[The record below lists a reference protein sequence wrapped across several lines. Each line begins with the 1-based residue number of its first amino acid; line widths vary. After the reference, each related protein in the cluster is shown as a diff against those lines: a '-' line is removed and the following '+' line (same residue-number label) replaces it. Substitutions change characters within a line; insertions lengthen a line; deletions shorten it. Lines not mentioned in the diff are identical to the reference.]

1 MLTARHFNG
10 GRTMKRLAISF
21 LAAAAL
27 AGCAKLDSEIVE
39 STPSEGQTPFVLY
52 VSTPSGDRQPSE
64 TKTSFNEETYEV
76 TWKDGDAL
84 AVTIGGK
91 LYKFTKVKGQENAF
105 SCDKDN
111 EFTPVEGVEYEY
123 DILYPYSKDGQF
135 ATSGY
140 AKTPMHGTATAV
152 GKASPNVGLE
162 QLTCV
167 IKVTVKNENA
177 VGTAKLTTLRIE
189 SPDGEILGGQHTVKG
204 GLVKPVKG
212 DTFTELKDQDKK
224 VDAGKSMDIC
234 LQCAPFTAKAGTSLL
249 FKYTVDGKDYTEKK
263 TFSKDVVFAAGKV
276 NRTSIS
282 CGEAQ
287 YFIDGTVLT
296 GGAKLMPKTP
306 ESSCVYAEEI
316 YLRAGKMAIPVK
328 YKGVTS
334 YICPADGSVEVP
346 DNDRVDSKPAGTQYN
361 VVVKE
366 STEGSELPVWNI
378 PVEGY
383 WRVIIDTENNTVKF
397 FSPKNRLE
405 PLTVEFAYEGRN
417 PASWILTKTLLAG
430 NYYLNSMTG
439 WDSWKG
445 KAFPFVVS
453 KVDPMILI
461 WSGSSFS
468 VPDKNAGI
476 CIKVAQHRAD
486 LDSIKQGE
494 GTGGNNPYTDTGVKE
509 EDKDADNI
517 STTFVSKV
525 AAFVPATEP
534 GVPATADMELKMGE
548 WMNTALVFSNR
559 KWKLS
564 STVKISKITIDARNN
579 KIRFD

>member
-1 MLTARHFNG
+1 MIMKHFV
-10 GRTMKRLAISF
+10 ISF

-27 AGCAKLDSEIVE
+27 VGCAKLGLETVE

-52 VSTPSGDRQPSE
+52 VSTPSGDWQPSS
-64 TKTSFNEETYEV
+64 TKTSFNEKTYEV
-76 TWKDGDAL
+76 TWSDNDAI
-84 AVTIGGK
+84 AVTINNDH
-91 LYKFTKVKGQENAF
+91 LYKFTKVK
-105 SCDKDN
+105 DKDN
-111 EFTPVEGVEYEY
+111 AFACSEFVPKEGEVYEY
-123 DILYPYSKDGQF
+123 DILYPYDDKGQY

-140 AKTPMHGTATAV
+140 AKTPMHGTAKAV
-152 GKASPNVGLE
+152 GSASPNVRLK

-189 SPDGEILGGQHTVKG
+189 RADGGILGGQHTVKG
-204 GLVKPVKG
+204 EPVNG
-212 DTFTELKDQDKK
+212 DTFTQLIRQDKK

-249 FKYTVDGKDYTEKK
+249 FKYTVDGKDYTETK
-263 TFSKDVVFAAGKV
+263 TFSTDVEFAAGRV

-282 CGEAQ
+282 CGEKQ

-296 GGAKLMPKTP
+296 DGAKLMSKTP
-306 ESSCVYAEEI
+306 ESDCIYAEEV
-316 YLRAGKMAIPVK
+316 YLRAGKMSIPVK

-334 YICPADGSVEVP
+334 YICPTDGSVDVP

-361 VVVKE
+361 AVVKE

-405 PLTVEFAYEGRN
+405 PLTVEFAYENRN
-417 PASWILTKTLLAG
+417 PAKWIMTKTLLAG
-430 NYYLNSMTG
+430 NYYVYPG
-439 WDSWKG
+439 DGGWKG
-445 KAFPFVVS
+445 KPYPFAVS

-461 WSGSSFS
+461 WQGASFDLKDQVS
-468 VPDKNAGI
+468 
-476 CIKVAQHRAD
+476 IKVAQSKKD
-486 LDSIKQGE
+486 LDSITKGS
-494 GTGGNNPYTDTGVKE
+494 GSGNDPDS
-509 EDKDADNI
+509 D
-517 STTFVSKV
+517 STVNFVSRV
-525 AAFVPATEP
+525 AAFVPASAP
-534 GVPATADMELKMGE
+534 GVASSIDMEFKMGE
-548 WMNTALVFSNR
+548 WMNTALVVSNK

>member
-1 MLTARHFNG
+1 MLTARHFKE

-27 AGCAKLDSEIVE
+27 AGCAKLGLETVE
-39 STPSEGQTPFVLY
+39 STPSEEQAPFVLY
-52 VSTPSGDRQPSE
+52 VSTSSEAQQPSS
-64 TKTSFNEETYEV
+64 TKTSFNEKTYEV
-76 TWKDGDAL
+76 TWSDNDAL
-84 AVTIGGK
+84 AVTIDGQ
-91 LYKFTKVKGQENAF
+91 LYKFTKVKGEENAF
-105 SCDKDN
+105 SCSDFKP
-111 EFTPVEGVEYEY
+111 EEGVEYEY
-123 DILYPYSKDGQF
+123 DILYPYSEKGQY

-140 AKTPMHGTATAV
+140 AKTPMHGAAKAV
-152 GKASPNVGLE
+152 GSASPNVRLK

-189 SPDGEILGGQHTVKG
+189 RTDGGILGGQHTVKG
-204 GLVKPVKG
+204 EPVNG
-212 DTFTELKDQDKK
+212 DTFTQLINQDKK
-224 VDAGKSMDIC
+224 VAAGKSMDIC

-249 FKYTVDGKDYTEKK
+249 FKYTVDGKDYTETK
-263 TFSKDVVFAAGKV
+263 TFSTDVEFAAGRV

-306 ESSCVYAEEI
+306 ENDCVYAEEV

-334 YICPADGSVEVP
+334 YICPTDGSVEVP
-346 DNDRVDSKPAGTQYN
+346 DNDQVDSKPAGTLYDA
-361 VVVKE
+361 VVKK

-383 WRVIIDTENNTVKF
+383 WRII
-397 FSPKNRLE
+397 
-405 PLTVEFAYEGRN
+405 
-417 PASWILTKTLLAG
+417 I
-430 NYYLNSMTG
+430 
-439 WDSWKG
+439 WKG

-461 WSGSSFS
+461 WSGTSFN
-468 VPDKNAGI
+468 VTDAF
-476 CIKVAQHRAD
+476 CIKVAQGPSDVNIR
-486 LDSIKQGE
+486 KGTGE
-494 GTGGNNPYTDTGVKE
+494 GGADPVKNN
-509 EDKDADNI
+509 
-517 STTFVSKV
+517 TTNFVSKV
-525 AAFVPATEP
+525 AAFGPATAP
-534 GVPATADMELKMGE
+534 GIASSASADMELKMEE
-548 WMNTALVFSNR
+548 WMNTALVVSNKR
-559 KWKLS
+559 WKPA

>member
-27 AGCAKLDSEIVE
+27 AGCAKLGLETVE
-39 STPSEGQTPFVLY
+39 STPSEEQAPFVLY
-52 VSTPSGDRQPSE
+52 VSTSSEAQQPSA

-76 TWKDGDAL
+76 TWSDNDAL
-84 AVTIGGK
+84 AVTIDGQ
-91 LYKFTKVKGQENAF
+91 LYKFTKVKGEENAF
-105 SCDKDN
+105 SCSDFKP
-111 EFTPVEGVEYEY
+111 EEGVEYEY
-123 DILYPYSKDGQF
+123 DILYPYSDNGQF
-135 ATSGY
+135 TMSGY
-140 AKTPMHGTATAV
+140 AKTPMHGTAKAV
-152 GKASPNVGLE
+152 GSASPNVGLK
-162 QLTCV
+162 QLSCV
-167 IKVTVKNENA
+167 IKVTLKNENA
-177 VGTAKLTTLRIE
+177 VGTAKLTTLYIE
-189 SPDGEILGGQHTVKG
+189 RTDGGILGGQHTVKG
-204 GLVKPVKG
+204 PVNG
-212 DTFTELKDQDKK
+212 QTEIFTQLIRQDKK
-224 VDAGKSMDIC
+224 VAAGKSMDIC

-249 FKYTVDGKDYTEKK
+249 FKYTVDGTDYTETKI
-263 TFSKDVVFAAGKV
+263 FSKDVVFAAGKV

-306 ESSCVYAEEI
+306 ENDCVYAEEI
-316 YLRAGKMAIPVK
+316 YLRAGKMTIPVK

-346 DNDRVDSKPAGTQYN
+346 DNDRVDSKPAGTLYN
-361 VVVKE
+361 AVVKE

-405 PLTVEFAYEGRN
+405 PLTIEFAYENKN
-417 PASWILTKTLLAG
+417 PASWILTKTLKAG

-445 KAFPFVVS
+445 KAFSFVVS

-468 VPDKNAGI
+468 VPEKNAGI
-476 CIKVAQHRAD
+476 CIKVAQGPSEVDNIRA
-486 LDSIKQGE
+486 GE
-494 GTGGNNPYTDTGVKE
+494 GKGGEDPVKNGAGM
-509 EDKDADNI
+509 KFI
-517 STTFVSKV
+517 SKV
-525 AAFVPATEP
+525 AAF
-534 GVPATADMELKMGE
+534 GPATAPGIASSDDMELKMGE
-548 WMNTALVFSNR
+548 WMNTALIVSNKR
-559 KWKLS
+559 WKLA

>member
-27 AGCAKLDSEIVE
+27 AGCAKIDSEIVE

-52 VSTPSGDRQPSE
+52 VSTPSGDRQPSA
-64 TKTSFNEETYEV
+64 TKTSFNDETYEV
-76 TWKDGDAL
+76 TWSDNDAL

-105 SCDKDN
+105 SCSDFKP
-111 EFTPVEGVEYEY
+111 EEGVGYEY
-123 DILYPYSKDGQF
+123 DILYPYSTNGQF
-135 ATSGY
+135 TMSGY
-140 AKTPMHGTATAV
+140 AKTPMHGTAKAV
-152 GKASPNVGLE
+152 GSASPNVGLK
-162 QLTCV
+162 QLSCV
-167 IKVTVKNENA
+167 IKVTLKNENA

-189 SPDGEILGGQHTVKG
+189 RTDGGILGGQHTVKG
-204 GLVKPVKG
+204 PVNG
-212 DTFTELKDQDKK
+212 QTEIFTQLIRQDKK
-224 VDAGKSMDIC
+224 VAAGKSMDIC

-249 FKYTVDGKDYTEKK
+249 FKYTVDGTDYTETK

-306 ESSCVYAEEI
+306 ENDCVYAEEI
-316 YLRAGKMAIPVK
+316 YLRAGKMTIPVK

-346 DNDRVDSKPAGTQYN
+346 DNDRVDSKPAGTLYN
-361 VVVKE
+361 AVVKE

-405 PLTVEFAYEGRN
+405 PLTVEFAYENRN
-417 PASWILTKTLLAG
+417 PAKWIMTKTLLAG
-430 NYYLNSMTG
+430 NYYVYPG
-439 WDSWKG
+439 DGGWKG
-445 KAFPFVVS
+445 KPYPFAVS

-461 WSGSSFS
+461 WQGASFNLKDQVS
-468 VPDKNAGI
+468 
-476 CIKVAQHRAD
+476 IKVAQSKED
-486 LDSIKQGE
+486 LDSITKGS
-494 GTGGNNPYTDTGVKE
+494 GSGNDPDS
-509 EDKDADNI
+509 D
-517 STTFVSKV
+517 STVNFVSRV
-525 AAFVPATEP
+525 LAFVPASAP
-534 GVPATADMELKMGE
+534 GVASSVDMEFKMGE
-548 WMNTALVFSNR
+548 WMDTVPVVSNK

>member
-1 MLTARHFNG
+1 
-10 GRTMKRLAISF
+10 MKRLAISF

-27 AGCAKLDSEIVE
+27 VGCAKIDSEIVE

-52 VSTPSGDRQPSE
+52 VSTPSGDRQPSA
-64 TKTSFNEETYEV
+64 TKTSFNDETYEV
-76 TWKDGDAL
+76 TWSDNDAL

-105 SCDKDN
+105 SCDK
-111 EFTPVEGVEYEY
+111 FTPEDGVEYEY
-123 DILYPYSKDGQF
+123 DILYPYSENGRF

-140 AKTPMHGTATAV
+140 AKTPMHGTAKAV
-152 GKASPNVGLE
+152 GSASPNVGLE
-162 QLTCV
+162 QLTGI
-167 IKVTVKNENA
+167 IKVTIKNENA
-177 VGTAKLTTLRIE
+177 VGTATLTELHIE
-189 SPDGEILGGQHTVKG
+189 RTDGGILGGPHTLAG
-204 GLVKPVKG
+204 PVAG
-212 DTFTELKDQDKK
+212 QTATYTEVLKQNEKIE
-224 VDAGKSMDIC
+224 AGKSFDKC
-234 LQCAPFTAKAGTSLL
+234 LQCAPFTATAGSSLL
-249 FKYTVDGKDYTEKK
+249 IRYKVDGTDYTETK

-276 NRTSIS
+276 NRTSVS
-282 CGEAQ
+282 FGETQ
-287 YFIDGTVLT
+287 YVIEGTAVPDGIQ
-296 GGAKLMPKTP
+296 LMTLTP
-306 ESSCVYAEEI
+306 ESDCIYAEEV
-316 YLRAGKMAIPVK
+316 YLHAGKMTISIK
-328 YKGVTS
+328 DHGMTS
-334 YICPADGSVEVP
+334 CICPADGSVDVP
-346 DNDRVDSKPAGTQYN
+346 DNDRVDSKPAGTLYN
-361 VVVKE
+361 AVVKE

-405 PLTVEFAYEGRN
+405 PLTFEFAYEGRN

-430 NYYLNSMTG
+430 NYYINSMTG

-445 KAFPFVVS
+445 KAYPFVAS

-468 VPDKNAGI
+468 VPDKNASI

-486 LDSIKQGE
+486 LDSIKPGE
-494 GTGGNNPYTDTGVKE
+494 GTGGNDPYTDTGVKG
-509 EDKDADNI
+509 EDKDVDDI
-517 STTFVSKV
+517 SMIFVSRV
-525 AAFVPATEP
+525 AAFVPATAP
-534 GVPATADMELKMGE
+534 GVASSADMELKKGE

>member
-1 MLTARHFNG
+1 MLTARHFKG

-27 AGCAKLDSEIVE
+27 VGCAKLGLETVE
-39 STPSEGQTPFVLY
+39 STPSEEQAPFVLY
-52 VSTPSGDRQPSE
+52 VSTSSETQQPSA
-64 TKTSFNEETYEV
+64 TKTSFNDETYEV
-76 TWKDGDAL
+76 TWSDNDSI
-84 AVTIGGK
+84 AVTINK
-91 LYKFTKVKGQENAF
+91 NLYKFTKIK
-105 SCDKDN
+105 DKDN
-111 EFTPVEGVEYEY
+111 AFACSDFVPEEGVEYEY
-123 DILYPYSKDGQF
+123 DILYPYSKNGQF
-135 ATSGY
+135 TMSGY
-140 AKTPMHGTATAV
+140 AKTPMHGTAKAV
-152 GKASPNVGLE
+152 GSASPNVRLE
-162 QLTCV
+162 QLSCV
-167 IKVTVKNENA
+167 IKVTLKNENA
-177 VGTAKLTTLRIE
+177 VGTAKLTTLYIE
-189 SPDGEILGGQHTVKG
+189 RTDGGILGGQHTVKG
-204 GLVKPVKG
+204 PVDG
-212 DTFTELKDQDKK
+212 QTEIFTQLIRQDKK
-224 VDAGKSMDIC
+224 VAAGKSMDIC

-249 FKYTVDGKDYTEKK
+249 FKYTVDGTDYTETK

-306 ESSCVYAEEI
+306 ENDCVYAEEV
-316 YLRAGKMAIPVK
+316 YLRSGKMAIPVK

-346 DNDRVDSKPAGTQYN
+346 DNDRVDSKPAGTLYN
-361 VVVKE
+361 AVVKE
-366 STEGSELPVWNI
+366 STEGSELPIWNI

-405 PLTVEFAYEGRN
+405 PLTIEFAYENKN
-417 PASWILTKTLLAG
+417 PASWILTKTLKAG

-439 WDSWKG
+439 WDNWKG
-445 KAFPFVVS
+445 KAFSFVVS

-468 VPDKNAGI
+468 VPDKNASI

-486 LDSIKQGE
+486 LDSIKPGE
-494 GTGGNNPYTDTGVKE
+494 GTGGNNPYTDTGVTEK
-509 EDKDADNI
+509 DKDADKI

-525 AAFVPATEP
+525 AAF
-534 GVPATADMELKMGE
+534 GPATAPGVASSVDMELKTGE
-548 WMNTALVFSNR
+548 WMNTALVVSNKR
-559 KWKLS
+559 WKLS

>member
-1 MLTARHFNG
+1 MLTARNFNG
-10 GRTMKRLAISF
+10 GRIMKRLAISF

-27 AGCAKLDSEIVE
+27 AGCAKLDSETVE

-52 VSTPSGDRQPSE
+52 VSTPSRDRQPSE

-76 TWKDGDAL
+76 TWSDNDAL
-84 AVTIGGK
+84 AVTIDGQ
-91 LYKFTKVKGQENAF
+91 LYKFTKVKGEENAF
-105 SCDKDN
+105 SCSDFKP
-111 EFTPVEGVEYEY
+111 EEGVEYEY
-123 DILYPYSKDGQF
+123 DILYPYSDKGQF

-140 AKTPMHGTATAV
+140 AKTPMHGTAKAV
-152 GKASPNVGLE
+152 GSASPNVGLE
-162 QLTCV
+162 QLTCI
-167 IKVTVKNENA
+167 IKVTIKNENA
-177 VGTAKLTTLRIE
+177 VGTATLTALHIE
-189 SPDGEILGGQHTVKG
+189 RTDGGILGGPHTLAG
-204 GLVKPVKG
+204 PVKG
-212 DTFTELKDQDKK
+212 KTATYTEVLKQNEKIE
-224 VDAGKSMDIC
+224 AGKSFDKC
-234 LQCAPFTAKAGTSLL
+234 LQCAPFTATAGSSLL
-249 FKYTVDGKDYTEKK
+249 IKYTVDGTDYTEAK

-276 NRTSIS
+276 NRTSVS
-282 CGEAQ
+282 FGETQ
-287 YFIDGTVLT
+287 YVIEGTAVPDGIQ
-296 GGAKLMPKTP
+296 LMTLTP
-306 ESSCVYAEEI
+306 ESDCIYAEEI

-346 DNDRVDSKPAGTQYN
+346 DNDRVDSKPAGTLYN
-361 VVVKE
+361 AVVKE

-383 WRVIIDTENNTVKF
+383 WRIIIDTKENTVKF

-461 WSGSSFS
+461 WSGASFNMT
-468 VPDKNAGI
+468 DAL
-476 CIKVAQHRAD
+476 CIKVAQGPAEVDNIRV
-486 LDSIKQGE
+486 GE
-494 GTGGNNPYTDTGVKE
+494 GTGGADPVK
-509 EDKDADNI
+509 NGPGM
-517 STTFVSKV
+517 TFVSKV
-525 AAFVPATEP
+525 AAFGPATEP
-534 GVPATADMELKMGE
+534 GVAATADMELKMKE
-548 WMNTALVFSNR
+548 WMNTALVVSNK
-559 KWKLS
+559 KWKPA

>member
-1 MLTARHFNG
+1 MKHFV
-10 GRTMKRLAISF
+10 ISF

-27 AGCAKLDSEIVE
+27 VGCAKLGLETVE

-52 VSTPSGDRQPSE
+52 VSTPSGDWQPSS
-64 TKTSFNEETYEV
+64 TKTSFNEKTYEV
-76 TWKDGDAL
+76 TWSDNDAI
-84 AVTIGGK
+84 AVTINNNQ
-91 LYKFTKVKGQENAF
+91 LYKFTKVKGEENAF
-105 SCDKDN
+105 SCSDFKP
-111 EFTPVEGVEYEY
+111 EEGVQYEY
-123 DILYPYSKDGQF
+123 DILYPYSEKGQY

-140 AKTPMHGTATAV
+140 AKTPMHGTAKAV
-152 GKASPNVGLE
+152 GSASPNVRLK

-177 VGTAKLTTLRIE
+177 VGTAKLTKLRIE
-189 SPDGEILGGQHTVKG
+189 RTDGGILGGQHTVKG
-204 GLVKPVKG
+204 EPVNG
-212 DTFTELKDQDKK
+212 DTFTQLIRQDKK

-249 FKYTVDGKDYTEKK
+249 FKYTVDGKDYTETK
-263 TFSKDVVFAAGKV
+263 TFSTDVEFAAGRV

-282 CGEAQ
+282 CGEKQ

-296 GGAKLMPKTP
+296 DGAKLMSKTP
-306 ESSCVYAEEI
+306 ESDCIYAEEV
-316 YLRAGKMAIPVK
+316 YLRAGKMSIPVK

-334 YICPADGSVEVP
+334 YICPTDGSVDVP
-346 DNDRVDSKPAGTQYN
+346 DNDQVDSKPAGTQYN
-361 VVVKE
+361 AVVKE

-383 WRVIIDTENNTVKF
+383 WRIIIDTKNNTVKF

-445 KAFPFVVS
+445 KAFQFVVS

-461 WSGSSFS
+461 WSGASFNMT
-468 VPDKNAGI
+468 DAL
-476 CIKVAQHRAD
+476 CIKVAQGPAEVDNIRA
-486 LDSIKQGE
+486 GE
-494 GTGGNNPYTDTGVKE
+494 GTGGADPVK
-509 EDKDADNI
+509 NGPGM
-517 STTFVSKV
+517 TFVSKV

-534 GVPATADMELKMGE
+534 GVAATADMELKMGE
-548 WMNTALVFSNR
+548 WMNTALVFSNK
-559 KWKLS
+559 KWKPA

-579 KIRFD
+579 QIRFD

>member
-1 MLTARHFNG
+1 MIMKHFV
-10 GRTMKRLAISF
+10 ISF

-27 AGCAKLDSEIVE
+27 VGCAKLGLETVE

-52 VSTPSGDRQPSE
+52 VSTPSGDWQPSS
-64 TKTSFNEETYEV
+64 TKTSFNEKTYEV
-76 TWKDGDAL
+76 TWSDNDAI
-84 AVTIGGK
+84 AVTINNDH
-91 LYKFTKVKGQENAF
+91 LYKFTKVK
-105 SCDKDN
+105 DKDN
-111 EFTPVEGVEYEY
+111 AFACSEFVPKEGEVYEY
-123 DILYPYSKDGQF
+123 DILYPYDDKGQY

-140 AKTPMHGTATAV
+140 AKTPMHGTAKAV
-152 GKASPNVGLE
+152 GSASPNVRLE

-189 SPDGEILGGQHTVKG
+189 SPDGVILGGQHTVKWG
-204 GLVKPVKG
+204 PVKG
-212 DTFTELKDQDKK
+212 DTFTELKNQDKK
-224 VDAGKSMDIC
+224 VAAGKSMDIC
-234 LQCAPFTAKAGTSLL
+234 LQCAPFTATAGSRLL
-249 FKYTVDGKDYTEKK
+249 IKYTVDGTAYTETK

-296 GGAKLMPKTP
+296 GGAKLMSKTP
-306 ESSCVYAEEI
+306 ESDCVYAEEV
-316 YLRAGKMAIPVK
+316 YLRAGEMAIPVK

-361 VVVKE
+361 AVVKE

-383 WRVIIDTENNTVKF
+383 WRVIIETENDTVKTVKF

-525 AAFVPATEP
+525 AAFVPATAP
-534 GVPATADMELKMGE
+534 GIPSSANMELKMGE
-548 WMNTALVFSNR
+548 WMNTALVFSNV
-559 KWKLS
+559 KWNLA

>member
-1 MLTARHFNG
+1 
-10 GRTMKRLAISF
+10 
-21 LAAAAL
+21 
-27 AGCAKLDSEIVE
+27 
-39 STPSEGQTPFVLY
+39 
-52 VSTPSGDRQPSE
+52 
-64 TKTSFNEETYEV
+64 
-76 TWKDGDAL
+76 
-84 AVTIGGK
+84 
-91 LYKFTKVKGQENAF
+91 
-105 SCDKDN
+105 
-111 EFTPVEGVEYEY
+111 
-123 DILYPYSKDGQF
+123 
-135 ATSGY
+135 
-140 AKTPMHGTATAV
+140 
-152 GKASPNVGLE
+152 
-162 QLTCV
+162 
-167 IKVTVKNENA
+167 
-177 VGTAKLTTLRIE
+177 
-189 SPDGEILGGQHTVKG
+189 
-204 GLVKPVKG
+204 
-212 DTFTELKDQDKK
+212 
-224 VDAGKSMDIC
+224 MDIC

-249 FKYTVDGKDYTEKK
+249 FKYTVDGTDYTETK

-306 ESSCVYAEEI
+306 ESSCVYAEEV
-316 YLRAGKMAIPVK
+316 YLRAGKMTIPVK

-334 YICPADGSVEVP
+334 YICPTDGSVEVP
-346 DNDRVDSKPAGTQYN
+346 DNDQVDSKPAGTLYN
-361 VVVKE
+361 AVVKK
-366 STEGSELPVWNI
+366 SAEGSELPVWNI

-405 PLTVEFAYEGRN
+405 PLTFEFAYEGRN
-417 PASWILTKTLLAG
+417 PASWILTKTLKAG

-439 WDSWKG
+439 WDNWKG
-445 KAFPFVVS
+445 KAFSFVVS

-494 GTGGNNPYTDTGVKE
+494 GTGGNDPYTDTGVK
-509 EDKDADNI
+509 DKDKDKDKDDI

-525 AAFVPATEP
+525 AAF
-534 GVPATADMELKMGE
+534 GPATAPGIASSNDMELKTGE
-548 WMNTALVFSNR
+548 WMNTALVVSNKR
-559 KWKLS
+559 WKLAS
-564 STVKISKITIDARNN
+564 SVKISKITIDARNN

>member
-27 AGCAKLDSEIVE
+27 AGCAKLGLETVE
-39 STPSEGQTPFVLY
+39 STPSEEQAPFVLY
-52 VSTPSGDRQPSE
+52 VSTSSEAQQPSA
-64 TKTSFNEETYEV
+64 TKTSFNEKTYEV
-76 TWKDGDAL
+76 TWSDNDAL
-84 AVTIGGK
+84 AVTINK
-91 LYKFTKVKGQENAF
+91 NLYKFTKIK
-105 SCDKDN
+105 DKDN
-111 EFTPVEGVEYEY
+111 AFACSDFVPEEGVEYEY
-123 DILYPYSKDGQF
+123 DILYPYSKNGQF
-135 ATSGY
+135 TMSGY
-140 AKTPMHGTATAV
+140 AKTPMHGTAKAV
-152 GKASPNVGLE
+152 GSASPNVGLK
-162 QLTCV
+162 QLSCV
-167 IKVTVKNENA
+167 IKVTLKNENA
-177 VGTAKLTTLRIE
+177 VGTAKLTTLYIE
-189 SPDGEILGGQHTVKG
+189 RTDGGILGGQHTVKG
-204 GLVKPVKG
+204 PVNG
-212 DTFTELKDQDKK
+212 QTEIFTQLIRQDKK
-224 VDAGKSMDIC
+224 VAAGKSMDIC

-249 FKYTVDGKDYTEKK
+249 FKYTVDGTDYTETK

-306 ESSCVYAEEI
+306 ENDCVYAEEV

-346 DNDRVDSKPAGTQYN
+346 DNDRVDSKPAGTLYN
-361 VVVKE
+361 AVVKE

-476 CIKVAQHRAD
+476 CIKVAQGPSEVDNIRA
-486 LDSIKQGE
+486 GE
-494 GTGGNNPYTDTGVKE
+494 GKGGDDPVQNGAGMKF
-509 EDKDADNI
+509 I
-517 STTFVSKV
+517 SKV
-525 AAFVPATEP
+525 AAF
-534 GVPATADMELKMGE
+534 GPATAPGIASSDDMELKMGE
-548 WMNTALVFSNR
+548 WMNTALIVSNKR
-559 KWKLS
+559 WKLS

>member
-1 MLTARHFNG
+1 
-10 GRTMKRLAISF
+10 MKRLAISF

-27 AGCAKLDSEIVE
+27 AGCAKLGLETVE
-39 STPSEGQTPFVLY
+39 STPSEEQAPFVLY
-52 VSTPSGDRQPSE
+52 VSTSSEAQQPSS
-64 TKTSFNEETYEV
+64 TKTSFNEKTYEV
-76 TWKDGDAL
+76 TWSDNDAL

-105 SCDKDN
+105 SCDK
-111 EFTPVEGVEYEY
+111 FTPEEGVKYEY
-123 DILYPYSKDGQF
+123 DILYPYSENGQF

-140 AKTPMHGTATAV
+140 AKTPMHGTGKAV
-152 GKASPNVGLE
+152 GSASPNVRLE

-177 VGTAKLTTLRIE
+177 VGTAKLTTLHIE
-189 SPDGEILGGQHTVKG
+189 RTDKGILGGQHTVKG
-204 GLVKPVKG
+204 GPVEGKT
-212 DTFTELKDQDKK
+212 DIFTELKNQDKK
-224 VDAGKSMDIC
+224 VAAGKSMDIC
-234 LQCAPFTAKAGTSLL
+234 LQCAPFTAKAGTGLL
-249 FKYTVDGKDYTEKK
+249 FKYTVDGKDYTETK
-263 TFSKDVVFAAGKV
+263 TFSKDVEFAAGRV

-296 GGAKLMPKTP
+296 GGAKLMSKTP
-306 ESSCVYAEEI
+306 ESDCVYAEEV

-334 YICPADGSVEVP
+334 YICPDAGSVEVP

-361 VVVKE
+361 AVVKE

-383 WRVIIDTENNTVKF
+383 WRVIIDTEKNTVKF

-461 WSGSSFS
+461 WSGASFNMTDALC
-468 VPDKNAGI
+468 V
-476 CIKVAQHRAD
+476 KVAQHRAD
-486 LDSIKQGE
+486 LDEIRAGD
-494 GTGGNNPYTDTGVKE
+494 GTGGNNPYKDTGVT
-509 EDKDADNI
+509 EDDKNKDDI
-517 STTFVSKV
+517 TTTFVSKV
-525 AAFVPATEP
+525 AAFVPATAP
-534 GVPATADMELKMGE
+534 GVASSADMELKKGE
-548 WMNTALVFSNR
+548 WMNTALVFSNK
-559 KWKLS
+559 KWKPA

>member
-1 MLTARHFNG
+1 
-10 GRTMKRLAISF
+10 MKRLAISF

-27 AGCAKLDSEIVE
+27 VGCAKLGLETVE
-39 STPSEGQTPFVLY
+39 STPSEEQAPFVLY
-52 VSTPSGDRQPSE
+52 VSTSSEAQQPSE
-64 TKTSFNEETYEV
+64 TKTSFNEKTYEV
-76 TWKDGDAL
+76 TWSDNDAL

-91 LYKFTKVKGQENAF
+91 LYKFTKVKGKENAF
-105 SCDKDN
+105 SCDK
-111 EFTPVEGVEYEY
+111 FTPEDGVEYEY
-123 DILYPYSKDGQF
+123 DILYPYSENGQF

-140 AKTPMHGTATAV
+140 AKTPMHGTAKAV
-152 GKASPNVGLE
+152 GSASPNVGLD

-189 SPDGEILGGQHTVKG
+189 SPDGVILGGQHTVKG
-204 GLVKPVKG
+204 GPVKG
-212 DTFTELKDQDKK
+212 DTFTELKNQDKK
-224 VDAGKSMDIC
+224 VTAGKSMDIC
-234 LQCAPFTAKAGTSLL
+234 LQCAPFTATAGSRLL
-249 FKYTVDGKDYTEKK
+249 IKYTVDGTDYTETK
-263 TFSKDVVFAAGKV
+263 TFSTDVKFAAGRV

-296 GGAKLMPKTP
+296 GGAKLMSKTP
-306 ESSCVYAEEI
+306 ESDCVYAEEV
-316 YLRAGKMAIPVK
+316 YLRAGKMSIPVK

-334 YICPADGSVEVP
+334 YICPADGSVEIP
-346 DNDRVDSKPAGTQYN
+346 DNDRVDSKPAGTLYN
-361 VVVKE
+361 AVVKE

-383 WRVIIDTENNTVKF
+383 WRIIIDTKENTVKF

-461 WSGSSFS
+461 WSGTSFN
-468 VPDKNAGI
+468 VWEAF

-486 LDSIKQGE
+486 LDEIRAGD
-494 GTGGNNPYTDTGVKE
+494 GTGGNNPYKDTGVT
-509 EDKDADNI
+509 EDDKNKDDI
-517 STTFVSKV
+517 TTTFVSKV
-525 AAFVPATEP
+525 AAFVPASAP
-534 GVPATADMELKMGE
+534 GVASSIDMEFKMGE
-548 WMNTALVFSNR
+548 WMNTALVVSNR
-559 KWKLS
+559 KWKLA

>member
-1 MLTARHFNG
+1 MIMKHFV
-10 GRTMKRLAISF
+10 ISF

-27 AGCAKLDSEIVE
+27 VGCAKLGLETVE

-52 VSTPSGDRQPSE
+52 VSTPSGDWQPSS
-64 TKTSFNEETYEV
+64 TKTSFNEKTYEV
-76 TWKDGDAL
+76 TWSDNDAI
-84 AVTIGGK
+84 AVTINNNQ
-91 LYKFTKVKGQENAF
+91 LYKFTKVKGEENAF
-105 SCDKDN
+105 SCSDFKP
-111 EFTPVEGVEYEY
+111 EEGVEYEY
-123 DILYPYSKDGQF
+123 DILYPYSEKGQYP
-135 ATSGY
+135 TSGY
-140 AKTPMHGTATAV
+140 AKTPMHGTAKAV
-152 GKASPNVGLE
+152 GSASPNVRLK

-189 SPDGEILGGQHTVKG
+189 RTDGGILGGQHTVKG
-204 GLVKPVKG
+204 EPVNG
-212 DTFTELKDQDKK
+212 DTFTQLIRQDKK

-249 FKYTVDGKDYTEKK
+249 FKYTVDGKDYTETK
-263 TFSKDVVFAAGKV
+263 TFSTDVEFAAGRV

-282 CGEAQ
+282 CGEKQ

-296 GGAKLMPKTP
+296 DGAKLMSKTP
-306 ESSCVYAEEI
+306 ESDCIYAEEV
-316 YLRAGKMAIPVK
+316 YLRAGKMSIPVK

-334 YICPADGSVEVP
+334 YICPTDGSVDVP
-346 DNDRVDSKPAGTQYN
+346 DNDQVDSKPAGTQYN
-361 VVVKE
+361 AVVKE

-383 WRVIIDTENNTVKF
+383 WRIIIDTKENTVKF

-445 KAFPFVVS
+445 KAFQFVVS

-461 WSGSSFS
+461 WSGASFNMT
-468 VPDKNAGI
+468 DAL
-476 CIKVAQHRAD
+476 CIKVAQGPAEVDNIRA
-486 LDSIKQGE
+486 GE
-494 GTGGNNPYTDTGVKE
+494 GTGGADPVK
-509 EDKDADNI
+509 NGPGM
-517 STTFVSKV
+517 TFVSKV
-525 AAFVPATEP
+525 AAFGPATEP
-534 GVPATADMELKMGE
+534 GVAATADMELKMGE

-559 KWKLS
+559 KWKPA

>member
-1 MLTARHFNG
+1 MLTASHFNG

-27 AGCAKLDSEIVE
+27 AGCAKLGLETVE
-39 STPSEGQTPFVLY
+39 STPSEEQAPFVLY
-52 VSTPSGDRQPSE
+52 VSTSSEAQQPSA

-76 TWKDGDAL
+76 TWSDNDAL
-84 AVTIGGK
+84 AVTIDGQ
-91 LYKFTKVKGQENAF
+91 LYKFTKVKGEENAF
-105 SCDKDN
+105 SCSDFKP
-111 EFTPVEGVEYEY
+111 EEGVGYEY
-123 DILYPYSKDGQF
+123 AILYPYSTNGQF
-135 ATSGY
+135 TMSGY
-140 AKTPMHGTATAV
+140 AKTPMHGTAKAV
-152 GKASPNVGLE
+152 GSASPNVGLK
-162 QLTCV
+162 QLSCV
-167 IKVTVKNENA
+167 IKVTLKNENA

-189 SPDGEILGGQHTVKG
+189 RTDGGILGGQHTVKG
-204 GLVKPVKG
+204 PVNG
-212 DTFTELKDQDKK
+212 QTEIFTQLIRQDKK
-224 VDAGKSMDIC
+224 VAAGKSMDIC

-249 FKYTVDGKDYTEKK
+249 FKYTVDGTDYTETK

-306 ESSCVYAEEI
+306 ENDCVYAEEI
-316 YLRAGKMAIPVK
+316 YLRAGKMTIPVK

-346 DNDRVDSKPAGTQYN
+346 DNDRVDSKPAGTLYN
-361 VVVKE
+361 AVVKE

-383 WRVIIDTENNTVKF
+383 WRIMIDTENNTVKF

-405 PLTVEFAYEGRN
+405 PLTVEFAYENRN
-417 PASWILTKTLLAG
+417 PAKWIMTKTLLAG
-430 NYYLNSMTG
+430 NYYVYPG
-439 WDSWKG
+439 DGGWKG
-445 KAFPFVVS
+445 KPYPFAVS

-461 WSGSSFS
+461 WQGASFNLKDQVS
-468 VPDKNAGI
+468 
-476 CIKVAQHRAD
+476 IKVAQSKED
-486 LDSIKQGE
+486 LDSITKGS
-494 GTGGNNPYTDTGVKE
+494 GSGNDPDS
-509 EDKDADNI
+509 D
-517 STTFVSKV
+517 STVNFVSRV
-525 AAFVPATEP
+525 LAFVPASAP
-534 GVPATADMELKMGE
+534 GVASSVDMEFKMGE
-548 WMNTALVFSNR
+548 WMDTVPVVSNK

-564 STVKISKITIDARNN
+564 STVKINKITIDARNN